1 MNHWIPFTKKRFRW
15 IVLLLM
21 IPLLASSRGNPS
33 SCIKPIE
40 ALPIT
45 GDFSLPAPIIED
57 ALIDTVSVN
66 IDKSG
71 ITEVPVNDSEPGSA
85 MDDAVGL
92 FSPPQRTWYLKDAN
106 DDGWANVSTVRFGSA
121 DTSLVPVIGDW
132 NNDNDDTIG
141 LFSPSQK
148 TWYLKDA
155 NDDGWG
161 NLTTVRFGS
170 SDTSWVPVVGD
181 WNYDGTDNIGMYSPS
196 QKTWYLKDAN
206 NDGWSNVTT
215 VRFGSTDTSWVPVV
229 GDWDGNHRD
238 TIGMFSPSQRT
249 WYLKWNNTDG
259 WTGLSTVRFGSA
271 DTSLVPVVG
280 DWDYNGSDTIGL
292 YSPSQK
298 TWYLKDANDDGWSNV
313 TTVRFGSTDASWV
326 PVVGDWPGLG
336 APSCYE
342 LNRAYVGIGSSP
354 TASPTKSAGC
364 PDGEYVSGEAITMT
378 PHIGAGWTF
387 DYWAGTSCPSCSS
400 FNMPSGHHT
409 VTAYYKRLPH
419 NIRVYN
425 DLHDDW
431 WSGIDWGKNNQILWV
446 RIGAT
451 CAELFPDGGGT
462 ELLYAGE
469 MTTDGNDTLRIT
481 PAYMANTS
489 YQEFDITGV
498 PVDVDGSYCV
508 YLKTGWWEYLGA
520 PSYVYQ
526 KNAANV
532 LKCDGSCC
540 TEKEAVIKIT
550 EPFDDTEIIFAS
562 DILPYTWWYES
573 PFCSP

>member
-1 MNHWIPFTKKRFRW
+1 MNHWNPFTKKRFRW
-15 IVLLLM
+15 IILLLM
-21 IPLLASSRGNPS
+21 IPLLASSRGNPNS
-33 SCIKPIE
+33 FLKPIE
-40 ALPIT
+40 DLPYK
-45 GDFSLPAPIIED
+45 GDFSLAAPIIED
-57 ALIDTVSVN
+57 SWINTMSDK

-71 ITEVPVNDSEPGSA
+71 ITEVPVIDSEPGSA
-85 MDDAVGL
+85 IDDA
-92 FSPPQRTWYLKDAN
+92 
-106 DDGWANVSTVRFGSA
+106 
-121 DTSLVPVIGDW
+121 
-132 NNDNDDTIG
+132 
-141 LFSPSQK
+141 
-148 TWYLKDA
+148 
-155 NDDGWG
+155 
-161 NLTTVRFGS
+161 
-170 SDTSWVPVVGD
+170 
-181 WNYDGTDNIGMYSPS
+181 
-196 QKTWYLKDAN
+196 
-206 NDGWSNVTT
+206 
-215 VRFGSTDTSWVPVV
+215 
-229 GDWDGNHRD
+229 
-238 TIGMFSPSQRT
+238 IGMFSPSQRT
-249 WYLKWNNTDG
+249 WYLKWSNTDG

-298 TWYLKDANDDGWSNV
+298 TWYLKNANDDGWSNV
-313 TTVRFGSTDASWV
+313 TTVRFGSTDTSWV

-342 LNRAYVGIGSSP
+342 LNRAYVGIGSWP

-400 FNMPSGHHT
+400 FNMPSGHHK

-451 CAELFPDGGGT
+451 CAELFPDDGGT

-481 PAYMANTS
+481 PAYMASTS

-498 PVDVDGSYCV
+498 PQDTDGSYCV

-540 TEKEAVIKIT
+540 TKKEAVIKIT
-550 EPFDDTEIIFAS
+550 EPFEDTEIIFAS

-573 PFCSP
+573 PLCSP